1 MKTRL
6 FTCLMMVAVAAVGF
20 NAFAF
25 HSGGV
30 AECEGCH
37 SMHEPTSPS
46 FLLKGLDASSTCLQP
61 TCHDNTTDTAPTS
74 YHVSTSNATRSSLN
88 PTGKLPVQRT
98 PGGDFGWL
106 LVNYSW
112 STSSGSGSE
121 SGSSKGHNV
130 IAAGIPGYTI
140 DPDFAQAPGGSFP
153 STNLGCQS
161 CHDPHGK
168 ARLDS
173 TQTLVATG
181 APIIGSGSYNNSA
194 IPAAGQAVGVYRLLW
209 TSVGDHKPA
218 GANYTS
224 RPIAIAPSSYNRT
237 EAVTQTRV
245 AYGGG
250 GTANSWG
257 NWCGACHGDFNTT
270 MKNLKHP
277 IDVALGSGN
286 IADNYNAYVS
296 SGIMTGSSTSSYL
309 SLVPF
314 AESSTD
320 VFTATALKAHAKT
333 DNTYLVGPSNTDT
346 VTCLSCHR
354 AHASGFADMLRYY
367 YSYEFMTKGGD
378 YVGTDNP
385 AVGTTGR
392 GPIQASGRLISDFT
406 AAYYDRPAT
415 FTGPY
420 NRVLCN
426 KCHAQD

>member
-6 FTCLMMVAVAAVGF
+6 FITLMAIAVATVGF

-37 SMHEPTSPS
+37 SMHEPSSPA
-46 FLLKGLDASSTCLQP
+46 FLLKGADDSSTCLQP
-61 TCHDNTTDTAPTS
+61 TCHDNTTDTVPSS
-74 YHVSTSNATRSSLN
+74 YHVSTSNVTRSSAN

-106 LVNYSW
+106 KVSYSW
-112 STSSGSGSE
+112 SGGSE
-121 SGSSKGHNV
+121 SGASHGHNI
-130 IAAGIPGYTI
+130 IAAGPGYTI
-140 DPDFAQAPGGSFP
+140 DPELGTAPGGSFP
-153 STNLGCQS
+153 ATALSCQS

-168 ARLDS
+168 GRKLSDGTFA
-173 TQTLVATG
+173 ATG
-181 APIIGSGSYNNSA
+181 APIIGSGSYNNSV
-194 IPAAGQAVGVYRLLW
+194 IPAAGQAVGLYRILW
-209 TSVGDHKPA
+209 GAVGDHKPA
-218 GANYTS
+218 GANFTS
-224 RPIAIAPSSYNRT
+224 YPVAIAPATYNRT
-237 EAVTQTRV
+237 EATTQTRV
-245 AYGGG
+245 AYGAG

-277 IDVALGSGN
+277 VDVPLGSGN

-296 SGIMTGSSTSSYL
+296 SGIMTGTSTNSYL

-314 AESSTD
+314 AETSQDT
-320 VFTATALKAHAKT
+320 FTATALKAHAKI
-333 DNTYLVGPSNTDT
+333 DNLYLVGPANTDT

-354 AHASGFADMLRYY
+354 AHASGFGEMLRFY
-367 YSYEFMTKGGD
+367 YSYEFMTKNGL
-378 YVGTDNP
+378 YVGMDNP

-392 GPIQASGRLISDFT
+392 GPIQASGRNQDDFA
-406 AAYYDRPAT
+406 AAYYDRAPS

-420 NRVLCN
+420 NRLLCN